1 MHDLWAARRTID
13 VVTLA
18 DQLQKNS
25 TLDVIGGTDYLYD
38 VSSFLLSTS
47 TCAEYARIVKEKA
60 VLRNILKVSQSI
72 IGDVFE
78 QKDTINILDQI
89 EKRIFD
95 LTQIR
100 SSDSIK
106 HIKDILSTRIE
117 DYMAIV
123 DNPELAHGR
132 KVYANYK

>member
-1 MHDLWAARRTID
+1 VHDLWAARRTID

-25 TLDVIGGTDYLYD
+25 TLDLIGGTDYLYD

>member
-47 TCAEYARIVKEKA
+47 TCAEYARMHGKKLL
-60 VLRNILKVSQSI
+60 LRNILKVSQSI

-78 QKDTINILDQI
+78 QK
-89 EKRIFD
+89 K
-95 LTQIR
+95 IR
-100 SSDSIK
+100 SISWIK
-106 HIKDILSTRIE
+106 
-117 DYMAIV
+117 
-123 DNPELAHGR
+123 
-132 KVYANYK
+132 

>member
-1 MHDLWAARRTID
+1 MHDLWAARKTID

-60 VLRNILKVSQSI
+60 VLRNILKVSQHI

-78 QKDTINILDQI
+78 QKDTVNILDQI

-132 KVYANYK
+132 KVYANYV